1 MILPSNSV
9 VQASSLV
16 SFSTRNRRRN
26 HILSLAER
34 ARRRL
39 RLLLSH
45 IYLGVQTANPLSNS
59 LHPWSQL
66 LYIFLC
72 LSLPSHTPLF
82 NPQVRSSI
90 AYIMN
95 QAFVSRKLCLLSPI
109 FYLQAVPQSLLH
121 TFSSPRLPTPFPLLM
136 DALLSHSPI
145 HPWLMPSSCNCSS
158 VFPNPSKSNILP
170 SVLLT
175 HFLTCISSHSCTHIY
190 TDGSRSSSGTICAL
204 PF

>member
-72 LSLPSHTPLF
+72 LSLPSHTALF

-90 AYIMN
+90 AYIIRLLFRGSYACYH
-95 QAFVSRKLCLLSPI
+95 QFSTSKLSLNPFFI
-109 FYLQAVPQSLLH
+109 PSLLH
-121 TFSSPRLPTPFPLLM
+121 VYLPLSLFLWTHYFPTHPF
-136 DALLSHSPI
+136 
-145 HPWLMPSSCNCSS
+145 
-158 VFPNPSKSNILP
+158 IL
-170 SVLLT
+170 
-175 HFLTCISSHSCTHIY
+175 
-190 TDGSRSSSGTICAL
+190 G
-204 PF
+204 